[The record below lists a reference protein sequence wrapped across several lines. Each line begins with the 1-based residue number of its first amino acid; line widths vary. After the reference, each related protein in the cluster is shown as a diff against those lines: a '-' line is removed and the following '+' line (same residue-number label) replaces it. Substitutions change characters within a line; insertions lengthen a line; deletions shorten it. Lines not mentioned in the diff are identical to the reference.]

1 MKKPPLHNQP
11 EYDAY
16 QNHDYNDQNQDFI
29 YDDQQIDPQMSPDFI
44 RDDYQQIEEY
54 PQPTYSD
61 PNYQDDYG
69 YQSLDDQQ
77 EEEEIEDTTQNYK
90 KSIFKPRLKKPNF
103 VISVLVNV
111 VRVFVLL
118 VVLVGLAG
126 IGAVLGVAKAYVETA
141 PTLDLGMLGDQDQT
155 SFIYDAQGNL
165 ITEYKGIENRRM
177 VSIASMPDYLQK
189 AFVAVE
195 DARFYTHTGVDIK
208 RIGGAFLA
216 NLSTGSQQGGST
228 ITQQLIKQTVLSS
241 EVSYKRKIQEAYLA
255 MQLEKQYS
263 KDQILEYYLNTIYL
277 GENYYGV
284 QVAAEGYFGKSNLGE
299 LTLRECA
306 IMAGATT
313 NPYYYNPRRN
323 LHQRSAENVDYH
335 AITNNRTD
343 YVLHAMYENQFITW
357 QQYQDA
363 LNPQTA
369 LVLEKD
375 PSQGS
380 GMYEYAHYVEYAVQD
395 VVNTFLKI
403 EGLEN
408 TSENRYKMENK
419 LRTGGYHVRLAI
431 DTQAQNI
438 LEETVENWKNYPRL
452 RDPRDDVYRSK
463 NADGTYTEIIQPQ
476 VAAVILD
483 YRTGEI
489 KAMVGGRTKPT
500 QRKTLNRATDI
511 RMPVGSTI
519 KPIGVYAP
527 AIDIGASP
535 ASIVFN
541 MPIPIPG
548 WQSEKGYPQN
558 YGGGGY
564 VGAQTLRQALTKSH
578 NTATAQALM
587 TMVGVDRS
595 VNYLKLLGVDP
606 SHIDETPFGVS
617 LGSSGIS
624 PLEMTVAFGVLA
636 NGGEYQQPISFL
648 GISDNG
654 GNVVY
659 DTHANQETRRVFKP
673 STAWLTIDIMKDVV
687 ASGTGRTAKF
697 SGQTIAGKTG
707 TNSDQKGVSFVGVT
721 GYYASYVWIGHDN
734 YKPLSSKSTGNNSVA
749 PLWKEFMSRIHTEKN
764 LPNQDILAG
773 QPEEYNLVKK
783 TTCGVS
789 GQLVTEACYHDQMGY
804 SPQTDYWPA
813 DSVPTVK
820 CQMHRFLTVCT
831 ESGKQATE
839 YCPAISQ
846 GNRGV
851 VFIPQGHPLYN
862 SIDQHGDV
870 LRKYLG
876 EFATVRNTSE
886 LVFCDIHGPY
896 THQGG
901 GDDGYVQQNFI
912 PDAML
917 LIERAQGILA
927 GLELGSDVYNNLQ
940 GAIINLQN
948 VINQES
954 PSAVAVTEAMG
965 NLTNYMAQAQ

>member
-1 MKKPPLHNQP
+1 MKKPPIYNEPENDNYQP
-11 EYDAY
+11 DEFY
-16 QNHDYNDQNQDFI
+16 DQNQD
-29 YDDQQIDPQMSPDFI
+29 YEQEDQEFSPDFMPEDYDQANGYDYNDNAGQDSYY
-44 RDDYQQIEEY
+44 DD
-54 PQPTYSD
+54 
-61 PNYQDDYG
+61 NN
-69 YQSLDDQQ
+69 QQ
-77 EEEEIEDTTQNYK
+77 EDQFIVDTTVNYK

-103 VISVLVNV
+103 IISVLVNV
-111 VRVFVLL
+111 IRVFVLL

-126 IGAVLGVAKAYVETA
+126 VGAVLGVAKAYVETA
-141 PTLDLGMLGDQDQT
+141 PTLDLTMLGEQDQT

-177 VSIASMPDYLQK
+177 VSITSMPDYLQK

-195 DARFYTHTGVDIK
+195 DARFYTHNGVDLK

-216 NLSTGSQQGGST
+216 NMSSGGQQGGST

-255 MQLEKQYS
+255 MQLEKQYT

-284 QVAAEGYFGKSNLGE
+284 QVAAEGFFGKSNLGD

-306 IMAGATT
+306 ILAGSTT
-313 NPYYYNPRRN
+313 NPYYYNARRN
-323 LHQRSAENVDYH
+323 FYQRSAQDVDYT
-335 AITNNRTD
+335 AITNRRTD
-343 YVLHAMYENQFITW
+343 YVLKSMYENQFITQ
-357 QQYQDA
+357 QQYMDA
-363 LNPQTA
+363 LNPATA
-369 LVLEKD
+369 NVLEKD
-375 PSQGS
+375 PSQGT

-395 VVNTFLKI
+395 VVNTFLKM

-419 LRTGGYHVRLAI
+419 LRTGGYHVKLAI
-431 DTQAQNI
+431 DTQMQNT
-438 LEETVENWKNYPRL
+438 LEETVANWKDYPRL
-452 RDPRDDVYRSK
+452 RDPGDDVYRSK

-483 YRTGEI
+483 YRNGEI

-527 AIDIGASP
+527 AIDIGGSP
-535 ASIVFN
+535 ASIVYN
-541 MPIPIPG
+541 MPVPIPG

-624 PLEMTVAFGVLA
+624 PLEMTVAYGVLA
-636 NGGEYQQPISFL
+636 NGGEYQQPISFV
-648 GISDNG
+648 GISDNNG
-654 GNVVY
+654 QVVY
-659 DTHANQETRRVFKP
+659 DSHASQETRRVFKP
-673 STAWLTIDIMKDVV
+673 STAWLTIDMMKDVV
-687 ASGTGRTAKF
+687 ASGTGKTAKF

-707 TNSDQKGVSFVGVT
+707 TNSDQKGVSFVGLT
-721 GYYASYVWIGHDN
+721 GYYVSYVWIGHDN

-749 PLWKEFMSRIHTEKN
+749 PLWKSFMSKIHEEKG
-764 LPNQDILAG
+764 LPDKDILAG
-773 QPEEYNLVKK
+773 SPEEYNLVTV

-789 GQLVTEACYHDQMGY
+789 GQLVTEACSHDQMGY
-804 SPQTDYWPA
+804 TPKKDYWPA
-813 DSVPTVK
+813 DSVPTVQ
-820 CQMHRFLTVCT
+820 CQMHQFLTVCT
-831 ESGKQATE
+831 DSGKQATE
-839 YCPAISQ
+839 YCPEISRA
-846 GNRGV
+846 NKGV
-851 VFIPQGHPLYN
+851 AVIPQGHPLYN
-862 SIDQHGDV
+862 SIDSHGDV

-876 EFATVRNTSE
+876 EFATVRDASE
-886 LVFCDIHGPY
+886 LVYCDIHGPY
-896 THQGG
+896 TSQE
-901 GDDGYVQQNFI
+901 DSYVQQNFI
-912 PDAML
+912 PDAQL
-917 LIERAQGILA
+917 LIERAQTILA
-927 GLELGSDVYNNLQ
+927 GLVPGSESYNNLQ

-948 VINQES
+948 VIYQES
-954 PSAVAVTEAMG
+954 PSAMAVTEAMS
-965 NLTNYMAQAQ
+965 NLTNHMALVQ